1 MPPGTPPDADAF
13 EAFIR
18 LHQRRVFALVYRYL
32 RDVEE
37 ANQLTQDA
45 FLQAY
50 QNWGR
55 LREEQAAS
63 AWILRIAANLCLDYI
78 RRPAHARTERLEP
91 EDAGLP
97 RSREKDIEA
106 TLIRDELLRRIRAA
120 ARLLPGRQRAVFTL
134 RHYEELPLE
143 EIGRL
148 MGIGIGA
155 VKSHLSRAVRRIRKE
170 LDYESSRC
178 V

>member
-1 MPPGTPPDADAF
+1 MPPGTPPTADAF

-63 AWILRIAANLCLDYI
+63 AWILRIAANLCLDYV
-78 RRPAHARTERLEP
+78 RRPVHTRTERLDPEVTEP
-91 EDAGLP
+91 A
-97 RSREKDIEA
+97 SREKDVEA

-143 EIGRL
+143 EIGKL